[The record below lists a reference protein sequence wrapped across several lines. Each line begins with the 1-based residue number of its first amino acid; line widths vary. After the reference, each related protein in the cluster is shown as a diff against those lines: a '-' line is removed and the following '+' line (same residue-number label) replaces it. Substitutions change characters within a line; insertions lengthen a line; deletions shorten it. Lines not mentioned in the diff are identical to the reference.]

1 MDEFTKYVISKQ
13 TEWAVLYNDHK
24 KQYKLEKNRAEKE
37 RMNNNRKKI
46 MDLGNNYI
54 LMYIL

>member
-13 TEWAVLYNDHK
+13 TEWAILYNDHK

-37 RMNNNRKKI
+37 RMNNNREKNSGFRK
-46 MDLGNNYI
+46 
-54 LMYIL
+54 